1 MRIQPL
7 EVLSGRD
14 GMALRRGPG
23 AARRGPS
30 ISVLVVEDDAADTT
44 LIIEA
49 LKRHPDVFAA
59 HAWDAADGALRLLA
73 AGQMCPDLVLLDI
86 HMPRIDRFEF
96 LARMRRIAGMTE
108 VPVVFV
114 TTSSWAQDAA
124 MAKQSSA
131 TSYIIKPASY
141 PELRARLDVVI
152 QRAVVVAR
160 DRSP

>member
-1 MRIQPL
+1 MRIQPSQAP
-7 EVLSGRD
+7 EGHG
-14 GMALRRGPG
+14 GMALRRGPK
-23 AARRGPS
+23 AARRAAS

-49 LKRHPDVFAA
+49 LKRHPDVSAA

-73 AGQMCPDLVLLDI
+73 AGQMRPDLVLLDI
-86 HMPRIDRFEF
+86 HMPRIDGFEF
-96 LARMRRIAGMTE
+96 LDRMRRIAGMTD
-108 VPVVFV
+108 VPVAFL
-114 TTSSWAQDAA
+114 TTSSRAQDAA

-131 TSYIIKPASY
+131 TSYVIKPASY

-152 QRAVVVAR
+152 QRAVAAAR